1 MMSFLTR
8 IYPFKQS
15 RHWLRDGFFYGLVIW
30 AILYFLQPFGFC
42 LYQGNKCLDAALF
55 GMVTFVCYAI
65 YIASVLKCF
74 HRTVNPWRIWH
85 EGMAVLGLIIM
96 IAFCNFLLFSFLFH
110 YPITISLF
118 LLFLNWTI
126 IVGIFLT
133 LLSVGIQYNRSL
145 KDRMEELLR
154 NTTQEQKEVMI
165 TIHDTSSRG
174 NDLAMPIN
182 DLLYIEAQKNNISV
196 CFVKEDHVVSVDV
209 HNTLT
214 RTLEELKGYDNIFQC
229 HRSFAVNVNN
239 ISSAKGNSNG
249 YQLKLDKC
257 ADIIP
262 VSRSFVPQFKTY
274 LT

>member
-1 MMSFLTR
+1 
-8 IYPFKQS
+8 
-15 RHWLRDGFFYGLVIW
+15 
-30 AILYFLQPFGFC
+30 
-42 LYQGNKCLDAALF
+42 
-55 GMVTFVCYAI
+55 
-65 YIASVLKCF
+65 
-74 HRTVNPWRIWH
+74 
-85 EGMAVLGLIIM
+85 
-96 IAFCNFLLFSFLFH
+96 
-110 YPITISLF
+110 
-118 LLFLNWTI
+118 
-126 IVGIFLT
+126 
-133 LLSVGIQYNRSL
+133 
-145 KDRMEELLR
+145 MEDLLR
-154 NTTQEQKEVMI
+154 NTAQEQKEVII

-174 NDLAMPIN
+174 NYLAMPIN